1 MFRFVARAKQ
11 KDIEE
16 FKVHGRSVLA
26 YDLGGHERVRDV
38 WKDYLVAAGCIVF
51 VVDASDTERFADAK
65 AELDVRRLSCLFLF
79 FFFLLDWPLFFLFF
93 WTGAPI

>member
-1 MFRFVARAKQ
+1 LFRFVARAKQ

-16 FKVHGRSVLA
+16 FKIRGRSVLA

-65 AELDVRRLSCLFLF
+65 AELDVRCLSCLFLF
-79 FFFLLDWPLFFLFF
+79 FFFFTRLAFFFLFF